1 MTTPDAENHD
11 HGSHLNILGSIVSQV
26 YATDHQP
33 DLSFEEKLEVV
44 LESSVEELGYPIGY
58 TTRIENQFFDIT
70 STAGE
75 ADSIV
80 EYIADHPRDTLSQIV
95 VEKGKPHAIGN
106 IPESDSLGDH
116 PMCTNLQLES
126 YVSAPIEAGND
137 TIGTVCFAGYKPRK
151 SAAIESHKATVEI
164 LAKWIGAKYERHQ
177 QREEL
182 QQQVE
187 LFEEFTSGVTH
198 DLKTPLSVAKGRVKQ
213 AQDEDDT
220 SYLVPASEALD
231 RMQSII
237 NDTLRVAKQSQR
249 IDEKNE
255 IKISEVVDSIRYLF
269 QDSDV
274 DIRVVDD
281 FTVHG
286 DKERLKH
293 VFENLFS
300 NAQEHGEGPVIVRVG
315 LSNNVF
321 TSTRAPPTQ
330 KFSFYIEDN
339 GPGIEKSRRESVFEA
354 GETSRLDGTGF
365 GLSIVKQIVQAHG
378 WEIVVTESFDGGAR
392 FEFKNVW

>member
-1 MTTPDAENHD
+1 MTPTDAENHGR
-11 HGSHLNILGSIVSQV
+11 GSQLNTLGSIISQV
-26 YATDHQP
+26 YTRNNQ
-33 DLSFEEKLEVV
+33 LNSSFEEKLEFV

-58 TTRIENQFFDIT
+58 ATRIENQLFEVIA
-70 STAGE
+70 TAGE
-75 ADSIV
+75 ANNIV
-80 EYIADHPRDTLSQIV
+80 EYFPDHPRDTLSQIV
-95 VEKGKPHAIGN
+95 VNKGKPHAIES
-106 IPESDSLGDH
+106 ISQSDSLGDH
-116 PMCTNLQLES
+116 PMCTKGQLES
-126 YVSAPIEAGND
+126 YVSAPIVAGDD
-137 TIGTVCFAGYKPRK
+137 TIGTVCFAGYKPAK
-151 SAAIESHKATVEI
+151 SAAIESDKPTVEI
-164 LAKWIGAKYERHQ
+164 LAQWIGSEYERHQ
-177 QREEL
+177 QQEEL
-182 QQQVE
+182 QQQAE

-237 NDTLRVAKQSQR
+237 NDTLRVAKQSGK
-249 IDEKNE
+249 IDEKKE
-255 IKISEVVDSIRYLF
+255 IKISEVINNIKYLF

-274 DIRVVDD
+274 DIRIIDD

-286 DKERLKH
+286 DKEGLKH

-300 NAQEHGEGPVIVRVG
+300 NAQQHGEGPVVIRVG

-330 KFSFYIEDN
+330 KFEFYVEDN
-339 GPGIEKSRRESVFEA
+339 GPGIEKSRRKSVFEA
-354 GETSRLDGTGF
+354 GESSRVDGTGF
-365 GLSIVKQIVQAHG
+365 GLSIVKQIVQAHD
-378 WEIVVTESFDGGAR
+378 WEITVTESFDGGAR